1 MVTTRVIGLP
11 NMLRLNMHTVAQPE
25 SLTAEQKEL
34 VGAAS
39 ASSGQLSVKV
49 STSTRGRAVCANR
62 KSFFDSDDPSVALR
76 YIEAVQ
82 SLVELQ
88 LLREVGGRANY
99 ELTNFGWELSHKL
112 S

>member
-1 MVTTRVIGLP
+1 
-11 NMLRLNMHTVAQPE
+11 MHTVAQPE

-39 ASSGQLSVKV
+39 ASNGQLCVKV
-49 STSTRGRAVCANR
+49 STKTRGRAVCANR

-76 YIEAVQ
+76 YIEAVE

-88 LLREVGGRANY
+88 LLRELGGRANY
-99 ELTNFGWELSHKL
+99 ELTNFGWEFSHKL

>member
-1 MVTTRVIGLP
+1 
-11 NMLRLNMHTVAQPE
+11 MHTVAQPE

-39 ASSGQLSVKV
+39 ASSGQLCVKV
-49 STSTRGRAVCANR
+49 STKTRGRAVCVDR

-76 YIEAVQ
+76 YIEAVE

-88 LLREVGGRANY
+88 LLRQAGARANY
-99 ELTNFGWELSHKL
+99 ELTNFGWEMSHKL